1 MTPAI
6 SVVVPVHNGAATL
19 RLCLEALGRTRGP
32 TWECIV
38 VDDGSDDNSAE
49 IARAWGARVVRTGD
63 TPRGPARARNLG
75 AEVARAPLVC
85 FVDADVLVRPETLA
99 EFASLFEAD
108 ADLTAAFGSYDAQPA
123 SPDVLSQY
131 RNLLHHF
138 VHQTGRETA
147 STFWAG
153 CGAVRRSAFLEAG
166 GFDPSYTRPS
176 IEDIELGTRL
186 RAAGARI
193 SLAKDIQVTHL
204 KRWSLW
210 DIIRTDLRDRAVPW
224 SSLIA
229 RTRRLPNDLNL
240 SWSSRVSAATVY
252 ALAGALALRRWA
264 ALPPLV
270 ALLVACNARLYLFF
284 LQTRGAWFL
293 LRILPLHWLYYAYSA
308 LAFAGCVL
316 LGGLARRRRGA
327 VAWAATLVGGSGRG
341 AH

>member
-38 VDDGSDDNSAE
+38 VDDGSTDASAE
-49 IARAWGARVVRTGD
+49 IAHGVGALVMRTGD

-75 AEVARAPLVC
+75 AEAAHAPLVC
-85 FVDADVLVRPETLA
+85 FIDADVLVRPDTLA

-108 ADLTAAFGSYDAQPA
+108 PELVAAFGSYDAQPG

-153 CGAVRRSAFLEAG
+153 CGAVRRSAFLAAG

-193 SLAKDIQVTHL
+193 CLAKHIQVTHL

-210 DIIRTDLRDRAVPW
+210 DIIRTDVRDRAVPW

-229 RTRRLPNDLNL
+229 RTGHLPDDLNL
-240 SWSSRVSAATVY
+240 NWSSRLSAGAVY
-252 ALAGALALRRWA
+252 ALALAVTLRRWVVV
-264 ALPPLV
+264 PPLL
-270 ALLVACNARLYLFF
+270 ALLMACNVRLYLFF
-284 LQTRGAWFL
+284 LQARGAWFL
-293 LRILPLHWLYYAYSA
+293 LRILPMHWLYYAYSA
-308 LAFAGCVL
+308 LAFAGCMAWRTCRPRF
-316 LGGLARRRRGA
+316 GQAASAARA
-327 VAWAATLVGGSGRG
+327 
-341 AH
+341 